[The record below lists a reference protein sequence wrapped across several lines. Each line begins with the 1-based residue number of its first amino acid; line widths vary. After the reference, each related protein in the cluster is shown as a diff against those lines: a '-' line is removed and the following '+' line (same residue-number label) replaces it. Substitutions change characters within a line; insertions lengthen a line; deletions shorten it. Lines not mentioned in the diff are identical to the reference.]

1 MIITNGGRRIAFAAK
16 DTLFQYWP
24 LRILFSALGAVP
36 IRRKQDHQDSK
47 LDNSHAFEALFDV
60 LKHNGCMGIFPEGI
74 SHISAEL
81 APLKTGAARIALGS
95 NKQLVPG
102 QAVHIIP
109 CGLTY
114 KSRRRMRTSVLVQF
128 GAPII
133 IDSTWQQK
141 YQNEEKVAT
150 QELTSIIDERL
161 RALTINAPDFETLR
175 ILNTARRLYQ
185 PTDKRLSIE
194 THNLLMRRFIDH
206 YDRLKDIPEIRQIFS
221 ELGAFRYEMDI
232 AGINDHQLMRLQDNK
247 KLLRKMLKHFLLF
260 FAYLPM
266 ALPGILIHYPILVL
280 AIVTGEGLSPR
291 KDVIATTKMMS
302 ATFCVLIAYLAIPC
316 APLFF
321 WPWPLGLYIFGY
333 LLVLLP
339 TSGWCTIRVLERQAY
354 FRRGLGV
361 WLKLFKNKE
370 LLSALRIER
379 QRLQQEIQDLV
390 DKHVD
395 PALPRVVPKN
405 ST

>member
-1 MIITNGGRRIAFAAK
+1 MFLRLVTRVFSTIEVVGQHHIPQDQPIIFVGNHPNSLLDPVMIITNGGRRIAFAAK

-81 APLKTGAARIALGS
+81 ASKTGAARIALGS

-175 ILNTARRLYQ
+175 FLITARRLYQ

-206 YDRLKDIPEIRQIFS
+206 YDRLKDIPEIRRFFRTRC
-221 ELGAFRYEMDI
+221 LRYEMDI
-232 AGINDHQLMRLQDNK
+232 AGINDHQLMHLQDNK
-247 KLLRKMLKHFLLF
+247 NFAENVEALSLF

-280 AIVTGEGLSPR
+280 AIVAGEGLLR
-291 KDVIATTKMMS
+291 RCYRDHQNDEC
-302 ATFCVLIAYLAIPC
+302 FCVLIVSVFPV
-316 APLFF
+316 PL
-321 WPWPLGLYIFGY
+321 YSFG
-333 LLVLLP
+333 
-339 TSGWCTIRVLERQAY
+339 
-354 FRRGLGV
+354 RGLWGSI
-361 WLKLFKNKE
+361 F
-370 LLSALRIER
+370 
-379 QRLQQEIQDLV
+379 LV
-390 DKHVD
+390 TFWCSY
-395 PALPRVVPKN
+395 PPVVGAPFV
-405 ST
+405 S

>member
-1 MIITNGGRRIAFAAK
+1 MPSPPKIHYFNIGHYESF
-16 DTLFQYWP
+16 
-24 LRILFSALGAVP
+24 FSALGAVP

-232 AGINDHQLMRLQDNK
+232 AGINDHQLMHLQDNK
-247 KLLRKMLKHFLLF
+247 
-260 FAYLPM
+260 
-266 ALPGILIHYPILVL
+266 
-280 AIVTGEGLSPR
+280 
-291 KDVIATTKMMS
+291 
-302 ATFCVLIAYLAIPC
+302 
-316 APLFF
+316 
-321 WPWPLGLYIFGY
+321 
-333 LLVLLP
+333 
-339 TSGWCTIRVLERQAY
+339 
-354 FRRGLGV
+354 
-361 WLKLFKNKE
+361 
-370 LLSALRIER
+370 
-379 QRLQQEIQDLV
+379 
-390 DKHVD
+390 
-395 PALPRVVPKN
+395 N
-405 ST
+405 SCGKC